1 MSDFANFAEFN
12 DVDLSSPTGSKA
24 ATGSADFDDFVGG
37 RAAKQTFNT
46 GPFNSNGSNGGGFS
60 SGFGGVNVGGQRTSN
75 SSSKSLQDVD
85 IFNSTPQP
93 TAEVPRFQPV
103 ASTRASGSGFGSNQ
117 GAVNF
122 AEARLRGIYDSN
134 NASTGVDP
142 TKGTLTGQLLC
153 RSSARSMLLK
163 SWKPLHFALDM
174 REGTLAVYRT
184 SEDLRRGL
192 AFAKKVLNLEYNFRC
207 SDIKLKEYGTNEHLY
222 HFSLEEVLDFG
233 PSLKMKFASES
244 GQRLLLEQ
252 LRAAIHEFVGI
263 ARKRRKDRMLNL
275 AKQAQ
280 ATKAREE
287 ELEAR
292 YKHGYGSQPAFAQK
306 DLQVTGVPS
315 SPPTFPDTSIQEFSP
330 AGGSSTNVGGGIN
343 IDVNKYDKWG

>member
-1 MSDFANFAEFN
+1 MSDFANFSNFN
-12 DVDLSSPTGSKA
+12 DIDLSSPTGSSQPA
-24 ATGSADFDDFVGG
+24 SSNDFDDFVGG

-46 GPFNSNGSNGGGFS
+46 GPFNSNGSNGGSNG
-60 SGFGGVNVGGQRTSN
+60 GKEFGG
-75 SSSKSLQDVD
+75 DVD
-85 IFNSTPQP
+85 IFITPQP
-93 TAEVPRFQPV
+93 TAEVPRFQQPPPT
-103 ASTRASGSGFGSNQ
+103 TRASGSGFGSNQ

-153 RSSARSMLLK
+153 RSSARSMLMK
-163 SWKPLHFALDM
+163 AWKPLHFALDM

-207 SDIKLKEYGTNEHLY
+207 TDIKLKEYGTNEHLY

-263 ARKRRKDRMLNL
+263 ARTRRRNRMLNV

-280 ATKAREE
+280 ATKVKEE
-287 ELEAR
+287 EVEAR
-292 YKHGYGSQPAFAQK
+292 YRHGYGNQPNFTQQ
-306 DLQVTGVPS
+306 DLQVTGIPS
-315 SPPTFPDTSIQEFSP
+315 SPPTFQDTSIQEFAAPGGGKHSSSNKNN
-330 AGGSSTNVGGGIN
+330 AGGKIN
-343 IDVNKYDKWG
+343 IDVNKYDKWGQI